1 MAGYI
6 IQTTFLSLSFKL
18 KYKLGPKNSEA
29 LVRQRGPR
37 RRVAGWQR
45 VVRRLAVNCA
55 DPSRPRYFVS
65 SQSANITCCHVNYL
79 LQVVLDRISAHKS
92 FNTSTFKLNSNS
104 RNLII
109 KLTHKNDINFPR

>member
-1 MAGYI
+1 MTTYKI
-6 IQTTFLSLSFKL
+6 NTTFLSLSFKL

-37 RRVAGWQR
+37 RRVAGWQW

-65 SQSANITCCHVNYL
+65 SQSANITCCQLNYL
-79 LQVVLDRISAHKS
+79 LQVVSDQISAQKS
-92 FNTSTFKLNSNS
+92 CKTNTLKL
-104 RNLII
+104 
-109 KLTHKNDINFPR
+109 K